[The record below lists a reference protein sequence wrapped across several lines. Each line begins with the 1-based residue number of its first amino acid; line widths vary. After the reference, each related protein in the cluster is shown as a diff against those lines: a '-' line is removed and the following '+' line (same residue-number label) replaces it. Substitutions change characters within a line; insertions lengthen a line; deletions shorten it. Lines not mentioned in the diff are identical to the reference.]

1 MTGSLAVGGGV
12 PHPIAPQIPEGGV
25 TVNRTAQRRH
35 DALAWVSGNRAAGVY
50 WPGGLAKGS

>member
-12 PHPIAPQIPEGGV
+12 PHPIAAANPGGW
-25 TVNRTAQRRH
+25 RDCQPDPQRRH